1 MTPGSGGAKRGTVRR
16 SQIVFW
22 KVEKEKMSENYW
34 NGFTQEPEGPDQAGN
49 GQEKQQLT
57 EEQTGYVSGGSDPE
71 TELPEIFD

>member
-1 MTPGSGGAKRGTVRR
+1 
-16 SQIVFW
+16 
-22 KVEKEKMSENYW
+22 MSENYW